1 VRGDG
6 RRTRVLA
13 GIALA
18 GVVAAVALGLDPREL
33 FAPRTLSVV
42 RTFGAA
48 ALHPVL
54 VSEGGYSL
62 WPRIL
67 EGVNATVAFAVAGT
81 SLAMVVGAVLAFLA
95 SSAWWDEERIGA
107 LRRIGPPVTAATR
120 VVIAGMRSVHELL
133 WAMLFLA
140 AMGRSPATAVIAIA
154 IPYGGTLAKVW
165 SEMID
170 ETPRSA
176 AAALRGVGGTSAQV
190 WVLALLPRGAA
201 DMASY
206 AFYRFECALRSSA
219 VLGFLGF
226 PTLGYH
232 LSLSFENLLYRETW
246 TFLYALIA
254 LVLVVE
260 LWSAALRRREGW
272 A

>member
-1 VRGDG
+1 MSGAG
-6 RRTRVLA
+6 ARTRALI

-18 GVVAAVALGLDPREL
+18 GILAAVALGLDPREL
-33 FAPRTLSVV
+33 LVPRTLSVL
-42 RTFGAA
+42 RTFGTA
-48 ALHPVL
+48 ALHPTFVSGAGHPLLPTVL
-54 VSEGGYSL
+54 ESAK
-62 WPRIL
+62 
-67 EGVNATVAFAVAGT
+67 ATVAFAVAGT
-81 SLAMVVGAVLAFLA
+81 SLAMVVGAFLAFLA
-95 SSAWWDEERIGA
+95 SSAWWDDEGTGPI
-107 LRRIGPPVTAATR
+107 RRIGPAVTAVTR
-120 VVIAGMRSVHELL
+120 VVIAAMRSVHELL
-133 WAMLFLA
+133 WAMLLLA

-154 IPYGGTLAKVW
+154 IPYGGTFAKVW

-170 ETPRSA
+170 EAPRSG
-176 AAALRGVGGTSAQV
+176 AAALRGAGGTAGQV
-190 WVLALLPRGAA
+190 WLLALLPRAAA

>member
-1 VRGDG
+1 MSGE
-6 RRTRVLA
+6 RTRTRTLA

-18 GVVAAVALGLDPREL
+18 GVAAAVALGLDPREL
-33 FAPRTLSVV
+33 LAPRTLDVV
-42 RTFGAA
+42 RNFGAA

-54 VSEGGYSL
+54 VSEGGHSL
-62 WPRIL
+62 WLRLL
-67 EGVNATVAFAVAGT
+67 EGVRATVAFAAAGT
-81 SLAMVVGAVLAFLA
+81 SLAIVLAAPLAFLA
-95 SSAWWDEERIGA
+95 SSAWWDEEGAGA
-107 LRRIGPPVTAATR
+107 LRRIGRPVTAVTR
-120 VVIAGMRSVHELL
+120 VVIAAMRSVHELL
-133 WAMLFLA
+133 WAMLLLA

-170 ETPRSA
+170 EAPRSA
-176 AAALRGVGGTSAQV
+176 GEALRGAGGSAAQV
-190 WVLALLPRGAA
+190 WTIALLPRAA
-201 DMASY
+201 SDMGSY

-232 LSLSFENLLYRETW
+232 LSLAFENLYYRETW

-254 LVLVVE
+254 LVLLAE